1 MYKVTD
7 SEIEDIIETA
17 GYGMNYWAVR
27 GVVDSEART
36 YTVTTDPD
44 LIDDEEPATLS
55 YDYLLEVAFSISEGQ
70 YEVSENI
77 RSYFIDWRD
86 ALKADDEESQ
96 WAGGSIDSDAG
107 DVLVQIAIHGEIVY
121 G

>member
-27 GVVDSEART
+27 GVVDSDART

-44 LIDDEEPATLS
+44 LIDDELPVTVT
-55 YDYLLEVAFSISEGQ
+55 YDHLLEVALRIAEGAYQMNDSIRESFGQ
-70 YEVSENI
+70 WHDDIV
-77 RSYFIDWRD
+77 
-86 ALKADDEESQ
+86 ADDEESQ

>member
-1 MYKVTD
+1 MYNVTD
-7 SEIEDIIETA
+7 EEIEDIIEAA

-27 GVVDSEART
+27 GEVDSEART

-44 LIDDEEPATLS
+44 LIDDEEPVTVG
-55 YDYLLEVAFSISEGQ
+55 YDQLLEVAFRIAGGQ
-70 YEVSENI
+70 YEVNDGI
-77 RSYFIDWRD
+77 REYFYDWHE
-86 ALKADDEESQ
+86 ALLADDDESQ
-96 WAGGSIDSDAG
+96 YAGGYIDSDAG